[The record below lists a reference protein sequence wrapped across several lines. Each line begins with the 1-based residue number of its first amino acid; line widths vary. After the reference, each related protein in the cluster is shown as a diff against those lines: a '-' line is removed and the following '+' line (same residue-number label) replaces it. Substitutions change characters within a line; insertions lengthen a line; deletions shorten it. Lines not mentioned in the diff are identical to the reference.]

1 MSSDLKEEA
10 VAALLRTRTLGRDY
24 RFFPECHSTS
34 DLVAEAALRDAPEGT
49 LIVADAQTGGRG
61 RMGREWHSPPGQN
74 LYFSMLL
81 RPTIAPAEMPPL
93 TLLVGAALSMVLN
106 EALPDG
112 PRARLKWPNDVLF
125 EAAPRPLK
133 VAGILTEMATAS
145 TRVRHVVVGI
155 GLNVNVVTFPGE
167 LNSIATSLALVAGKT
182 FSRAELLC
190 AFLEVFE
197 GAYATF
203 MREGAA
209 YAVDLFRQHAIYGL
223 PVRFGDPR
231 GSGVTLAGWSRAVDE
246 GGALIAETADGVRHR
261 IVSVEP

>member
-10 VAALLRTRTLGRDY
+10 VAAFLRTQTFGRAY

-34 DLVAEAALRDAPEGT
+34 DLVSEAATQDAPEGT
-49 LIVADAQTGGRG
+49 LIAADAQTAGRG
-61 RMGREWHSPPGQN
+61 RMGRVWHSPPGRN

-81 RPTIAPAEMPPL
+81 RPTIAPSEMPPL
-93 TLLVGAALSMVLN
+93 TLLVGAALAKVLN

-125 EAAPRPLK
+125 EATPHPLK

-155 GLNVNVVTFPGE
+155 GLNVNVDSFPDE
-167 LNSIATSLALVAGKT
+167 LKSIATSLALVAGKT

-190 AFLEVFE
+190 AFLSVFE
-197 GAYATF
+197 GSYATF
-203 MREGAA
+203 LREGAP
-209 YAVDLFRQHAIYGL
+209 YAVDLFREHAIYGL
-223 PVRFGDPR
+223 PVRFADPR
-231 GSGVTLAGWSRAVDE
+231 GSGVVLSGWSRAVDE
-246 GGALIAETADGVRHR
+246 GGALIAEATDGTLHR
-261 IVSVEP
+261 VVSVEP